1 MTHRG
6 HEGVEDAD
14 GEGCSAGEGLREVQL
29 GVGIVVVIL
38 VQELNVAVVHQLC
51 GANKQVWQVRLMYL
65 LRHQNLE

>member
-1 MTHRG
+1 MGTPWPLGQVTHRG

-14 GEGCSAGEGLREVQL
+14 GEGRTAGEGLREVQL

-51 GANKQVWQVRLMYL
+51 GANKQV
-65 LRHQNLE
+65 